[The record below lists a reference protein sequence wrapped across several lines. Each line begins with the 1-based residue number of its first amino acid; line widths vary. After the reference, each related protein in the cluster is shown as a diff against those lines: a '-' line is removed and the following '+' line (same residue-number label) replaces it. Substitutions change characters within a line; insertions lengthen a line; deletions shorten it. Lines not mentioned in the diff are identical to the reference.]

1 MIKCSKCKKRI
12 AVIFVTKVDGGEK
25 KTEGYCL
32 HCANELGLPIKGV
45 LGPNAEKL
53 GLSARAYDKILRV
66 ARTIADLAGSE
77 QVQLPHIAEAIGYR
91 NLDRGDWAERSYI
104 RS

>member
-66 ARTIADLAGSE
+66 ARTIADLDASE
-77 QVQLPHIAEAIGYR
+77 NIELIHLREAVQYR
-91 NLDRGDWAERSYI
+91 SLDRKFWK
-104 RS
+104 

>member
-1 MIKCSKCKKRI
+1 MIKCSRCKKRL

-32 HCANELGLPIKGV
+32 HCASELGLPIKGV

-53 GLSARAYDKILRV
+53 GLSTD
-66 ARTIADLAGSE
+66 
-77 QVQLPHIAEAIGYR
+77 QLIDMEDEMNNAMSSFPMKTEMTVTELPQSATTAEHHR
-91 NLDRGDWAERSYI
+91 LTS
-104 RS
+104 